1 MADAPLTRDYF
12 DQQFDTLTHA
22 LQGGFAHIDREII
35 ELKTDV
41 AELKTDVAGLKT
53 DVAGLKT
60 DVAGLKTD
68 VAGLKRDVGVLKM
81 DVADMKADVADL
93 KSRMAALEDE
103 VRVLSANMV
112 TKQYLD
118 AKLDIFIRN
127 QERDSLFKRTLLLAL
142 EQAKVLDP
150 AMRAKLEQLIPS

>member
-12 DQQFDTLTHA
+12 DQQFDALTHA
-22 LQGGFAHIDREII
+22 LQGGFAHIDSEIVG
-35 ELKTDV
+35 LKTDV

-53 DVAGLKT
+53 DVAE
-60 DVAGLKTD
+60 LKTD

-81 DVADMKADVADL
+81 DVADIKADVADL
-93 KSRMAALEDE
+93 KSRMATLEDE
-103 VRVLSANMV
+103 VRVLSANMI

-118 AKLDIFIRN
+118 AKLDIFVRN